1 MTNYPTV
8 LEVMLTDVTDVV
20 VFGNLTS
27 TALPCA
33 KQVNFTAHICDT
45 VLIFEVV
52 RGGTAVN
59 GLQAFAAL
67 GIRVKA

>member
-1 MTNYPTV
+1 MTNHPTV
-8 LEVMLTDVTDVV
+8 LEVMLTDVTAIV

-33 KQVNFTAHICDT
+33 K
-45 VLIFEVV
+45 
-52 RGGTAVN
+52 GGTAVN